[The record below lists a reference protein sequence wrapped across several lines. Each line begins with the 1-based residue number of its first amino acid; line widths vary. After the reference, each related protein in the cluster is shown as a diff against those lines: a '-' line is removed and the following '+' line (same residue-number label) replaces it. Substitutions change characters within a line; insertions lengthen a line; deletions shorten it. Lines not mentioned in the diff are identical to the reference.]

1 MASLM
6 SRVSEFAR
14 GPQGRRMMDRART
27 MSRDPRTKR
36 RIEQVR
42 ARLASRR
49 R

>member
-6 SRVSEFAR
+6 SRISEFAR
-14 GPQGRRMMDRART
+14 GPQGRRLMERATT
-27 MSRDPRTKR
+27 MSRDPRTRR

-42 ARLASRR
+42 ARMARR